1 MSKLKTITVE
11 NTDITIFT
19 KETEDYIC
27 LTDMVKAKEGNAR
40 AADVIKNWIRNRST
54 IEFLGTWESLYNPNF
69 KVVEFDH
76 FKKEAGLPTFVLSVS
91 GWVERTNAIG
101 IFSKSGKYGGTYAHR
116 DIAFEFGSAISPIF
130 KLYLYKEYQ
139 RLKEV
144 ESNQYNLEW
153 DVRRLMTKVNYV
165 LHTDAVQKHIIPNST
180 LPVEKQGI
188 EYANEADLL
197 NIALYGYTAK
207 QWKEANPNHAL
218 NGKNMRDFSS
228 ITDLLIMSNLESFNA
243 QLINLKTDKNTRFT
257 YLKKMAIEQKQQF
270 DRVNIIKSIKKSN
283 LMTYINAENLTPENI
298 EMESKKSILDIN
310 KKNLSEFNKNS
321 KKV

>member
-1 MSKLKTITVE
+1 MNKLQTITVE
-11 NTDITIFT
+11 DTDITVFT
-19 KETEDYIC
+19 KDTEDYIC
-27 LTDMVKAKEGNAR
+27 LTDMVKAKDGDSR

-54 IEFLGTWESLYNPNF
+54 IEFLGTWELIDNPNF

-91 GWVERTNAIG
+91 GWVEKTNAIG

-153 DVRRLMTKVNYV
+153 DVRRLMTKINYV

-180 LPVEKQGI
+180 LPIEKQGI

-207 QWKEANPNHAL
+207 QWKEANPNLAL
-218 NGKNMRDFSS
+218 NGNNMRDFSS

-243 QLINLKTDKNTRFT
+243 QLINLKTDKNRRFIF
-257 YLKKMAIEQKQQF
+257 LRKMAIEQKEQF
-270 DRVNIIKSIKKSN
+270 DRVDIVKSIKKSN
-283 LMTYINAENLTPENI
+283 SMTYINVENLTSEQI
-298 EMESKKSILDIN
+298 EIESKKSILDIN
-310 KKNLSEFNKNS
+310 RKNLSEFNKNS
-321 KKV
+321 SKV

>member
-1 MSKLKTITVE
+1 MSKLQTIIVE
-11 NTDITIFT
+11 NTDITVFT
-19 KETEDYIC
+19 KDAEDYIC
-27 LTDMVKAKEGNAR
+27 LTDMVKAKDGDAR

-54 IEFLGTWESLYNPNF
+54 IEFLGTWETLYNRDF

-76 FKKEAGLPTFVLSVS
+76 FKKEAGLPTFVLSVT
-91 GWVERTNAIG
+91 GWVEKTNAIG
-101 IFSKSGKYGGTYAHR
+101 IFSKSGKYGGTYAHK

-165 LHTDAVQKHIIPNST
+165 LHTDAVQKHIIPNSS
-180 LPVEKQGI
+180 LPIEKHGI

-207 QWKEANPNHAL
+207 QWKEANPEHAL

-257 YLKKMAIEQKQQF
+257 FLKKMAIEQKEQF
-270 DRVNIIKSIKKSN
+270 DRVDIVKSIKKSN
-283 LMTYINAENLTPENI
+283 PMTYIDVDKLTPENI
-298 EMESKKSILDIN
+298 EIESKKSILDIN

-321 KKV
+321 NKV